1 MLRFVLTNDN
11 LIKPNV
17 LIARENPGGDSNL
30 TRLALNKNIMVILV
44 ELWSEVHC
52 TYGNF
57 M

>member
-11 LIKPNV
+11 LIKPTI